1 MRKKKIA
8 LGVSG
13 GVSFLAFLILLFVID
28 HLANAQAAQNAASR
42 WDKDGNVSQVSCF
55 FSVNSKVSEDSL
67 ISFEHTI
74 EGALTDAG
82 VSQDKEKQGARL
94 WVDAYSADGTI
105 TLTSDK
111 TSLKMDAIGVGGDFF
126 LLHPLKLLD
135 GSFFSGNEV
144 NSDYCVIDE
153 DAAWQL
159 FGSNYVSGMTVFIG
173 NRPHIVTGV
182 VRRPSG
188 RLAEAAG
195 LDSTLVYVSYK
206 TLKDYGKCNGIN
218 HYEIV
223 MPNPVSGFA
232 QDYVKE
238 NLGSDEKETEVIENT
253 TRYSLLSRLKMIRSF
268 GTRAMNGKAII
279 YPYWENM
286 ARGWEDIL
294 ALMTFFELLFL
305 VYAAVLALVF
315 FVRWQRHKGWT
326 IKSVFLKLKD
336 KAERLVEKL
345 REKRREK
352 KSARKNK
359 GEAGEQKDR
368 KLEKKSRRGEEGLKK
383 ERRHKDRWKERASE
397 NKGGKL

>member
-1 MRKKKIA
+1 MRMKKIA
-8 LGVSG
+8 LAISG
-13 GVSFLAFLILLFVID
+13 GVSFLVFLILLFLID
-28 HLANAQAAQNAASR
+28 HLADAQAAQNAANR
-42 WDKDGNVSQVSCF
+42 WDKDGDVSQISCF
-55 FSVNSKVSEDSL
+55 FSVNARVSEDSL

-82 VSQDKEKQGARL
+82 VSLDKEKQGARL

-111 TSLKMDAIGVGGDFF
+111 TRLNADAIGIGGDFF
-126 LLHPLKLLD
+126 LLHPMTLLD

-182 VRRPSG
+182 VRRPGG

-195 LDSTLVYVSYK
+195 LDGTLVYVSYK
-206 TLKDYGKCNGIN
+206 TLKEYGRCNGIN

-238 NLGSDEKETEVIENT
+238 NLGGDEKETEVIENT
-253 TRYSLLSRLKMIRSF
+253 SRYSLLSRLKMIRSF

-294 ALMTFFELLFL
+294 ALMTLFELLFL

-315 FVRWQRHKGWT
+315 FIRWQRHKGWT

-345 REKRREK
+345 RMKRREK
-352 KSARKNK
+352 REN
-359 GEAGEQKDR
+359 GERKDR
-368 KLEKKSRRGEEGLKK
+368 EIEKKSRRGENALKK
-383 ERRHKDRWKERASE
+383 EKRHKDRWKEKASV
-397 NKGGKL
+397 NKGGEVWK